1 MKAPENAW
9 NMLKVNNKDDGTS
22 SIELFGVFIVSAKQV
37 SHIVFMFSLLSLNK
51 LTAAGKYPSI
61 LHISR

>member
-1 MKAPENAW
+1 
-9 NMLKVNNKDDGTS
+9 MLKVNNKDDGTS